1 MYLTNEQL
9 HNATWSAVECLLWS
23 STLMEVEQDPASEYF
38 VAETENWDDVD
49 YPVSPDS
56 VASLQSDLEQFIGLC
71 EADLIASNLSP
82 EQIGHDFILTRN
94 GHGTGFWD
102 RGLGE
107 IGDRLTECAQTFG
120 SIESLYIDT
129 QNCIAWE

>member
-1 MYLTNEQL
+1 MYLTEEQL
-9 HNATWSAVECLLWS
+9 HDATWAAVECLLWS
-23 STLMEVEQDPASEYF
+23 SILSEDEQTPGHEYF
-38 VAETENWDDVD
+38 VAEVENWDDVD
-49 YPVSPDS
+49 YPASVDS
-56 VASLQSDLEQFIGLC
+56 VAELQNELEQFIELTE
-71 EADLIASNLSP
+71 EALIASKLSAG
-82 EQIGHDFILTRN
+82 QIGHDFILTRN

-107 IGDRLTECAQTFG
+107 IGVTLTEWAKTFG

>member
-1 MYLTNEQL
+1 MYFTEEQL
-9 HNATWSAVECLLWS
+9 HDATWSAVECLLWS
-23 STLMEVEQDPASEYF
+23 SHLMECEQDSASEYF

-49 YPVSPDS
+49 YPVSTDS
-56 VASLQSDLEQFIGLC
+56 VAELQSELEQFIELC
-71 EADLIASNLSP
+71 EDALIASELSP
-82 EQIGHDFILTRN
+82 GQIGHDFILTRN

-107 IGDRLTECAQTFG
+107 IGDTLTKWAKTFG
-120 SIESLYIDT
+120 SIDSLYIDT

>member
-1 MYLTNEQL
+1 MYSTDEQL
-9 HNATWSAVECLLWS
+9 HEATWAAVECLLWS
-23 STLMEVEQDPASEYF
+23 STLMEEEQDPASKYF

-49 YPVSPDS
+49 FPVSSDS
-56 VASLQSDLEQFIGLC
+56 VASLQDELEQFIELC
-71 EADLIASNLSP
+71 EADLIASKLSP

-94 GHGTGFWD
+94 GHGAGFWD

-107 IGDRLTECAQTFG
+107 IGDRLTEWSKTFG
-120 SIESLYIDT
+120 SFESLYVDT

>member
-1 MYLTNEQL
+1 M
-9 HNATWSAVECLLWS
+9 EC
-23 STLMEVEQDPASEYF
+23 EQDSTSEHF
-38 VAETENWDDVD
+38 VAEVENWDDVD
-49 YPVSPDS
+49 YPVDPDS
-56 VASLQSDLEQFIGLC
+56 VANLRGELESFIELC
-71 EADLIASNLSP
+71 EQDLIASKLDP
-82 EQIGHDFILTRN
+82 GQIGHDFILTRN

-107 IGDRLTECAQTFG
+107 IGDRLTKWAKTFG